1 MHALSLCTFILQFI
15 DKNFELKRST
25 QIPFQFEDTDG
36 FIELCF
42 DAKDKEER
50 QATDARQREEITDC
64 STKGWSIRPHQTP
77 TKVSILFCILY
88 ACAIIF
94 LG

>member
-1 MHALSLCTFILQFI
+1 MYPYTFILQFI
-15 DKNFELKRST
+15 DKKFELKCST

-36 FIELCF
+36 SIELCF
-42 DAKDKEER
+42 DAKDREER

-77 TKVSILFCILY
+77 TNVIVFHCMIGQSEY
-88 ACAIIF
+88 Y
-94 LG
+94 